1 MITKKD
7 RWYCVGTCRVD
18 ENGKMTK
25 SIYEGHYYTLDSAN
39 AQFDDIIK
47 NIEETNRQMRREH
60 ADLTVYLNEYT
71 VTDRTKGEG
80 TITTIR
86 RETV

>member
-7 RWYCVGTCRVD
+7 HWYRVGTCRVD

-25 SIYEGHYYTLDSAN
+25 PIYEEHYYTLDSAN

-47 NIEETNRQMRREH
+47 NIEETNKLMHRKH
-60 ADLTVYLNEYT
+60 AGLTVYINEYT
-71 VTDRTKGEG
+71 VTDRENGEG
-80 TITTIR
+80 TVTTIR
-86 RETV
+86 RQCV